1 MLPSRHGHARFLGPM
16 LASASM
22 SGELPW
28 SEGPVIPA
36 IGVRRR
42 DLALGMVTLDS
53 RAESASGLGMAT
65 LDSRAEADAAFGMAT
80 LDSSAETAF
89 GMATL
94 DSKASEA
101 FMATL
106 DSTAAAAFMQAWP
119 LVAYWFTFYRKA
131 ISDEYFRARE
141 ESLMEACFESWWHA
155 AFVDYTR
162 QMDDDS
168 DERSSE
174 QFSEP
179 EGVRVDHWYNWLYSQ
194 GDQSRRAHDV
204 CVYKLNQA
212 CSYICASLGA
222 SSYMRHSRLNMP
234 VDKVVVLKLVVIL
247 LRAQS
252 REPL

>member
-1 MLPSRHGHARFLGPM
+1 MLPSRHGHAGFLGLM

-22 SGELPW
+22 SELPW

-36 IGVRRR
+36 ISVRRA
-42 DLALGMVTLDS
+42 DPA
-53 RAESASGLGMAT
+53 LGMAT
-65 LDSRAEADAAFGMAT
+65 LDSRAEAASAFGMATLDSIAEAETAFGMAT

-94 DSKASEA
+94 GSRAAEA

-119 LVAYWFTFYRKA
+119 LVADWFTFYREA

-141 ESLMEACFESWWHA
+141 ESLMEACFEALWHE
-155 AFVDYTR
+155 AFTDSTPE
-162 QMDDDS
+162 MDALS
-168 DERSSE
+168 D

-179 EGVRVDHWYNWLYSQ
+179 DGVRADHWYNWCHSQ

-204 CVYKLNQA
+204 CVCKLNQA
-212 CSYICASLGA
+212 CSHICASLGA

-234 VDKVVVLKLVVIL
+234 VDKVVVLKLIVIL

-252 REPL
+252 WEPL

>member
-1 MLPSRHGHARFLGPM
+1 VLPSRHGNAEFLGLM

-22 SGELPW
+22 SKLPR
-28 SEGPVIPA
+28 SEGPVILA
-36 IGVRRR
+36 ISVR
-42 DLALGMVTLDS
+42 
-53 RAESASGLGMAT
+53 RAESAFGMAT
-65 LDSRAEADAAFGMAT
+65 LDSRAEAESAFGMATLDSRAEAESDFGMAT

-94 DSKASEA
+94 DSKAAEA

-119 LVAYWFTFYRKA
+119 LVAHWFAFYREA

-141 ESLMEACFESWWHA
+141 ESLMEACFEAWWNE
-155 AFVDYTR
+155 AFMDSTS

-168 DERSSE
+168 DELSE

-234 VDKVVVLKLVVIL
+234 VDKVVVLKLIVIL

-252 REPL
+252 WEPL